1 MFAIWATLYKATHNS
16 LRLMTPPPAGID
28 SSSRRKP
35 SSASKFYDEAGGGS
49 GTATPRSGHG
59 ELEGKTDAEKA
70 KIKSKQKR
78 KAFMHDPR
86 SKVWHAYV
94 AGAVSALAVMAET
107 KDMRITLAQQLFV
120 R

>member
-16 LRLMTPPPAGID
+16 LRLMTPPPAAIARK
-28 SSSRRKP
+28 SST
-35 SSASKFYDEAGGGS
+35 ASKFYDESGGGS

-59 ELEGKTDAEKA
+59 ELEGKTDEEKA